1 MAEYYDSEISA
12 VSFVGSLFL
21 GMRLMSGPITG
32 GLIKKFGL
40 RPVCISGSVVLAI
53 GMALSPLSPN
63 IPILVVTQGL
73 IGGLGAS
80 LIDLTANIAPN
91 YYFETN
97 RALALGI
104 TRCGTGI

>member
-1 MAEYYDSEISA
+1 
-12 VSFVGSLFL
+12 
-21 GMRLMSGPITG
+21 MSGPITG

-53 GMALSPLSPN
+53 GMALSPLSHN

-80 LIDLTANIAPN
+80 LDTGQ
-91 YYFETN
+91 YF
-97 RALALGI
+97 
-104 TRCGTGI
+104 